1 MPTDSTTLIGLAIG
15 AVILAWLVFSVLRKL
30 FGLALIAALVLAVT
44 VLWFNPGLANQ
55 LWSQIQMLL
64 GTR

>member
-30 FGLALIAALVLAVT
+30 FGFALIAAVVLAVT
-44 VLWFNPGLANQ
+44 VLWFNPGLASQ

>member
-30 FGLALIAALVLAVT
+30 FGFALIAVIVLAAT
-44 VLWFNPGLANQ
+44 VLWFNPDLASQ
-55 LWSQIQMLL
+55 LWTNLQMVI
-64 GTR
+64 GSR

>member
-44 VLWFNPGLANQ
+44 VLWFNPGLAGH
-55 LWSQIQMLL
+55 LWSQVQLLL